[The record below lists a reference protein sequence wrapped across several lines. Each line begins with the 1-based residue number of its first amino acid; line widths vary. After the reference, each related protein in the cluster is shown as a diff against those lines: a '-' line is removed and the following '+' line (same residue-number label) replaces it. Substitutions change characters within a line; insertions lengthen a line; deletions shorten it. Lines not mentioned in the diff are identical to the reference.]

1 MKPLSP
7 QPICCGRGAFAVRPP
22 CRKNEASWQRIFG
35 RRSLR
40 NTYSLLYFRGAP
52 LSVGRGVPQEVGQRR
67 GATTASR
74 GASSHSRVAPA
85 TRAAA
90 GEAEQ
95 GLHHQMGMRPGSGRK
110 VAGRS
115 WHLQG
120 QIPAYAGNP
129 LPPSGGHAPPF
140 AVVRSE
146 AEGVVGFSGAAHH
159 PARLRGHPSSFE
171 EGKDSECDADDRC
184 RLINRLGV
192 TAEALVGAGGCIL

>member
-52 LSVGRGVPQEVGQRR
+52 LSVGRGAPQEVGQRR

-74 GASSHSRVAPA
+74 GASSRS
-85 TRAAA
+85 
-90 GEAEQ
+90 
-95 GLHHQMGMRPGSGRK
+95 M

-146 AEGVVGFSGAAHH
+146 AEAVVGFSGAAHH
-159 PARLRGHPSSFE
+159 PTRLRGHPFSFE